1 MNSDRLGISNSMIS
15 LKDLETHLLKVLG
28 LRPESIS
35 LTAGELC
42 LASQVSDL
50 NRHLTM
56 LRDDANCQF
65 KQLSDL
71 FAVDYPDRVPRFEV
85 VYQLLSLRFNV
96 RIRLKILVKDGDPIP
111 SVSRVF
117 SSANWYEREVWD
129 MYGIHFSDH
138 PDLRRLLTDYG
149 FYGHP
154 LRKDFPLTG
163 FVELRYDDEQQK
175 VVYENVELS
184 QEFRT
189 FDFMSP
195 WDGASQILLNSSE
208 GVDEVEKDKDTK

>member
-1 MNSDRLGISNSMIS
+1 MIS